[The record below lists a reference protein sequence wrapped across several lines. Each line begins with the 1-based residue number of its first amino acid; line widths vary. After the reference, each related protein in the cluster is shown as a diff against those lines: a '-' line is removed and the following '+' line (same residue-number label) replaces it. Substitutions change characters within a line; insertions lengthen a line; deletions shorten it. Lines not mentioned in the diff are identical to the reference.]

1 MHVLLASDD
10 HSDGG
15 YQYHGTKMKPFPL
28 SFIPEVEKLT
38 TDIESYMA
46 IEWNIGVHVIMY
58 RDGTDKMGWHADD
71 TQGESLILTV
81 VLESPT
87 VIMKSDVRNSCRPV
101 LIKTKWNKHD
111 KTVGDEFIRLFPSQ
125 GDAYMMDGM

>member
-1 MHVLLASDD
+1 
-10 HSDGG
+10 
-15 YQYHGTKMKPFPL
+15 MKPFPL
-28 SFIPEVEKLT
+28 SSIPEVEKLT
-38 TDIESYMA
+38 NDISSYME

-58 RDGTDKMGWHADD
+58 RNGSDKMGWHADD
-71 TQGESLILTV
+71 TQGENLVLTV

-87 VIMKSDVRNSCRPV
+87 VIMKSDVKTCSRPV

-111 KTVGDEFIRLFPSQ
+111 KSVGDEFIRLFPYQ